1 MSKCADEHQIREKLG
16 QLRCH
21 FTWQLLIEDSE
32 VSDLEE
38 RISEEIQFLET
49 SYNVG
54 IHNLL
59 AYVKHLQGK
68 NEDALECLEEGEN
81 LCQRDQADEPDVRCL
96 VTWGNY
102 AWVYYHMGRWE
113 DTQKYLDKVQEI
125 CNRFE
130 DSSRYRVECPE
141 MDCVEGWALLKCGG
155 KHYERAKA
163 CFQKALEVD
172 PENPEFNTGYA
183 IVTYRLDYAAKGLNN
198 ISEAFSLPPLRKAI
212 SLNPQDGYL
221 KALLALKLQDVGEEA
236 EGQMHLE
243 EALTHGSSQT
253 YVFRY
258 AAKFYRRQGRLDE
271 ALRYLK
277 KALKATPNSAFLHH
291 QMGLCYRGQMIQIK
305 KSTNWQFQGQSR
317 RDVDRLVQL
326 AIFHFEYAVK
336 LKPSFEI
343 AYVDLARTYIHA
355 GDHEKAE
362 DTFQKVLGIIPGQQY
377 SLQYIHFY
385 YAQFLQFQKKSE
397 AEAINHYLK
406 AIKIEQNS
414 FIKDKSIDVVKQ
426 LALKKLESNESDPE
440 GLSLLGL
447 VHKLKGD
454 LSEALECYEQALRLN
469 PEREKVVGCSL

>member
-1 MSKCADEHQIREKLG
+1 MSKCADEHQVKEKLG

-49 SYNVG
+49 SYNAG

-68 NEDALECLEEGEN
+68 NEDALECLKEGEN
-81 LCQRDQADEPDVRCL
+81 LCQRDQADEPDVRSL

-125 CNRFE
+125 CKRFE
-130 DSSRYRVECPE
+130 DSSCYRVECPE

-155 KHYERAKA
+155 KHYEQAKA
-163 CFQKALEVD
+163 CFEKALEAD

-183 IVTYRLDYAAKGLNN
+183 IVTYRLDYSARCDICDG
-198 ISEAFSLPPLRKAI
+198 FSLAPLRKAI

-236 EGQMHLE
+236 EGEKYLE
-243 EALTHGSSQT
+243 EALSHGSSQT
-253 YVFRY
+253 YVFRH
-258 AAKFYRRQGRLDE
+258 AAKFYRRQGRIDE
-271 ALRYLK
+271 ALTYLK
-277 KALKATPNSAFLHH
+277 KALKATPKSAFLHH
-291 QMGLCYRGQMIQIK
+291 QMGLCYRKQMMQIK
-305 KSTNWQFQGQSR
+305 NSTNWQPREQSR
-317 RDVDRLVQL
+317 RDEDRLIRL

-336 LKPSFEI
+336 LKPTFEM
-343 AYVDLARTYIHA
+343 AYIDLARTYIHV
-355 GDHEKAE
+355 GDHDKAE
-362 DTFQKVLGIIPGQQY
+362 DIFQKVLGITPSQEY
-377 SLQYIHFY
+377 TLQSIHFY

-397 AEAINHYLK
+397 VEAISHYLK
-406 AIKIEQNS
+406 AIKIECES
-414 FIKDKSIDVVKQ
+414 FSKDKSINAVKQ
-426 LALKKLESNESDPE
+426 LALKKLKRNESDPE

-447 VHKLKGD
+447 VHKLKGE
-454 LSEALECYEQALRLN
+454 LEEA
-469 PEREKVVGCSL
+469 

>member
-1 MSKCADEHQIREKLG
+1 MSKCADEHQIQEKLG

-21 FTWQLLIEDSE
+21 FTWQLLIEDAE
-32 VSDLEE
+32 VPDLEE

-81 LCQRDQADEPDVRCL
+81 LYQRDQADEPDVRCL

-183 IVTYRLDYAAKGLNN
+183 IAACHLNSSSKRLSN
-198 ISEAFSLPPLRKAI
+198 ISEAFSLLPPLRKAI

-243 EALTHGSSQT
+243 EALSQGSSQA

-258 AAKFYRRQGRLDE
+258 AAKFYRRQGHPDK
-271 ALRYLK
+271 ALRYIEE
-277 KALKATPNSAFLHH
+277 ALNATPNSASLHH

-305 KSTNWQFQGQSR
+305 NSTNRQPQDQSR
-317 RDVDRLVQL
+317 GDVDRLIQL
-326 AIFHFEYAVK
+326 AIDKFKTATT
-336 LKPSFEI
+336 LKPTFEM
-343 AYVDLARTYIHA
+343 AYVDRAEMYAEIGQYEEAEELFQEALSIRNIEDHILQDIHYHYGQFQQYHRKSEDKAITQYLTGLRIEKMSDAR
-355 GDHEKAE
+355 EKLLKAL
-362 DTFQKVLGIIPGQQY
+362 QKVAEKWDRQEVRVV
-377 SLQYIHFY
+377 
-385 YAQFLQFQKKSE
+385 E
-397 AEAINHYLK
+397 AK
-406 AIKIEQNS
+406 
-414 FIKDKSIDVVKQ
+414 
-426 LALKKLESNESDPE
+426 
-440 GLSLLGL
+440 SLLGL
-447 VHKLKGD
+447 IHKLRGE
-454 LSEALECYEQALRLN
+454 LTQALLCYEEALRLAADLN
-469 PEREKVVGCSL
+469 AMF